1 MQERGINRFV
11 PNLCSLYGVCFVTSY
26 NFRREETSNSVTNA
40 GNIFSDSR
48 LEIRAVLYLSFKVLL
63 NVILLMT

>member
-11 PNLCSLYGVCFVTSY
+11 PNLCSLYGVCFITSY

-40 GNIFSDSR
+40 GNISPDSR
-48 LEIRAVLYLSFKVLL
+48 LEIRAILYFSFYVLP
-63 NVILLMT
+63 NVSLLMT